1 MKAEM
6 RLLPRRLKIM
16 VLAKSRNRRRIAL
29 FRPILPGA
37 NLRDR
42 LIACCGALLG
52 IALVGVLCSLTL
64 GFVTSAPV
72 LVAPM
77 GASAVLLFA
86 VPASPLAQPWPI
98 IGGNTLSALVGTL
111 VAGVIHDPML
121 AGATA
126 VALAIAAMSLTR
138 CLHPPGGA
146 AALTAVLGG
155 PAVAASGLGFA
166 FVPVAVNSVLLVGAG
181 WLFHRYS
188 GHSYPHVPTVKP
200 GPARR
205 PARPP
210 APPRGGVT
218 PGDVDQ
224 AIQELGEALDVS
236 REDLGALLARA
247 ELHAMER
254 LHGDV
259 ACADIMSRDVVTV
272 PADAPAEVARSLL
285 IEHERHALPV
295 VDARA
300 AVVGMVGHAQLAR
313 DAARVAEIMVPAR
326 TERPETPAF
335 RLLGPLAGSRTLE
348 AVIVDA
354 AGRPLGVVA
363 QADLL
368 LVLARN
374 ALPASPPPAPRGSPP

>member
-6 RLLPRRLKIM
+6 RHLPRRLKIM
-16 VLAKSRNRRRIAL
+16 FLAKSRNRRRVAL

-52 IALVGVLCSLTL
+52 LAVVGVLCSLTL
-64 GFVTSAPV
+64 GFVSSAPV

-98 IGGNTLSALVGTL
+98 IGGNTLSALVGVL
-111 VAGVIHDPML
+111 VAGLIHDPML

-166 FVPVAVNSVLLVGAG
+166 FLPVAINSVLLVAAG

-188 GHSYPHVPTVKP
+188 GHSYPHVPKVKP
-200 GPARR
+200 EPAHRAAHPPARL
-205 PARPP
+205 
-210 APPRGGVT
+210 RGGVT
-218 PGDVDQ
+218 PDDVDE

-236 REDLGALLARA
+236 REDLGAILARA

-259 ACADIMSRDVVTV
+259 TCADIMSSDVPAVS
-272 PADAPAEVARSLL
+272 ADAPAGVARRLL
-285 IEHERHALPV
+285 DEYGRHALPV
-295 VDARA
+295 VDARN
-300 AVVGMVGHAQLAR
+300 VVIGAIGHAQLMR
-313 DAARVAEIMVPAR
+313 DAARVADLMVPAQL
-326 TERPETPAF
+326 ERPQTPAF
-335 RLLGPLAGSRTLE
+335 RLVDPLVDSRMPE
-348 AVIVDA
+348 AMIVDDG
-354 AGRPLGVVA
+354 GRLLGTVA
-363 QADLL
+363 QSDLL
-368 LVLARN
+368 LALARN
-374 ALPASPPPAPRGSPP
+374 ALLARRNGDGP